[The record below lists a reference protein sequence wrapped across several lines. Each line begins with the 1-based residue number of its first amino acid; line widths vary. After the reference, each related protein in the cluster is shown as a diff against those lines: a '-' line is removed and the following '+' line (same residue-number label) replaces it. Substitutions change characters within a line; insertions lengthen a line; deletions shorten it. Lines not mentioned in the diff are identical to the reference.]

1 MNDLSIIDDQLLEKA
16 VTLKSFIGN
25 TPLFPIT
32 NLFQKDN
39 VKIFAKMEWMQL
51 GGSVKARPAY
61 NIILDA
67 IKTGELTGNRELLDA
82 TSGNTGIAYASIGA
96 TLGIP
101 VTIVIP
107 ENASNE
113 RIALL
118 KAYGA
123 KLIFTSKFDGTDGA
137 QQKAR
142 ELYEE
147 NTAKYFYA
155 DQYNN
160 EANWKA
166 HYNSTAQEI
175 LYQTKS
181 TVTHFVAGLGT
192 TGTFVGTSRGL
203 RELNP
208 TIHFISLQPET
219 ALHGLEGWKHLETA
233 RVPGIYDN
241 DIADIN
247 LTVTT
252 DEAYALIREASKKE
266 GLILSPSSAANL
278 AGAIRVAKN
287 INQGVVVTVLP
298 DDGSKYSEVL
308 KEIYKHEKS

>member
-1 MNDLSIIDDQLLEKA
+1 MNDLSVIDEQLLEKVVA
-16 VTLKSFIGN
+16 LKSFIGN

-32 NLFQKDN
+32 NLFQKEN
-39 VKIFAKMEWMQL
+39 VKIFAKLEWMQL

-61 NIILDA
+61 NIILEA
-67 IKTGELTGNRELLDA
+67 IKNGDLTGDKELLDA
-82 TSGNTGIAYASIGA
+82 SSGNTGIAYACIA
-96 TLGIP
+96 AALNIP

-107 ENASNE
+107 ENASSE
-113 RIALL
+113 RKSLL

-123 KLIFTSKFDGTDGA
+123 NLVFTSKFDGTDGA
-137 QQKAR
+137 QQKAKA
-142 ELYEE
+142 LYSEHSE
-147 NTAKYFYA
+147 KYYYA

-160 EANWKA
+160 EANWQA
-166 HYNSTAQEI
+166 HYHTTAQEI

-203 RELNP
+203 LELNP

-233 RVPGIYDN
+233 HVPGIYDN

-247 LTVTT
+247 LTVSTE
-252 DEAYALIREASKKE
+252 EAYHLIKKTAKME
-266 GLILSPSSAANL
+266 GLILSPSAAANL
-278 AGAIRVAKN
+278 AGAIRVAKS

-298 DDGSKYSEVL
+298 DDGSKYSQVFNQ
-308 KEIYKHEKS
+308 IIA

>member
-1 MNDLSIIDDQLLEKA
+1 MNQLSIIDEQLLEK
-16 VTLKSFIGN
+16 VVSLNSFIGN
-25 TPLFPIT
+25 TPLFPIA
-32 NLFQKDN
+32 NIFQKEN
-39 VKIFAKMEWMQL
+39 VKIYAKLEWMQL

-61 NIILDA
+61 NIILEA
-67 IKTGELTGNRELLDA
+67 IKTGELNSDKVLLDA
-82 TSGNTGIAYASIGA
+82 TSGNTGLAYASIA
-96 TLGIP
+96 AALQIP

-107 ENASNE
+107 ENASSE
-113 RIALL
+113 RKSLL

-123 KLIFTSKFDGTDGA
+123 KLIYTSKFDGTDGA
-137 QQKAR
+137 QIKAK
-142 ELYEE
+142 ELYAE
-147 NTAKYFYA
+147 NPEKYYYA

-160 EANWKA
+160 QANWKA
-166 HYNSTAQEI
+166 HYKTTAQEI

-247 LTVTT
+247 LTVDTE
-252 DEAYALIREASKKE
+252 EAYKLIKETSKKE

-278 AGAIRVAKN
+278 AGAIRVANSIHK
-287 INQGVVVTVLP
+287 GVVVTVFP
-298 DDGSKYSEVL
+298 DDGSKYKEIL
-308 KEIYKHEKS
+308 TEIYKHE

>member
-1 MNDLSIIDDQLLEKA
+1 MNDLSIIDEQLLEKV

-25 TPLFPIT
+25 TPLFPIS
-32 NLFQKDN
+32 NLFKKDN
-39 VKIFAKMEWMQL
+39 VKIFAKLEWMQM

-61 NIILDA
+61 NILLQA
-67 IKTGELTGNRELLDA
+67 IKSGQLTSDRELLDA
-82 TSGNTGIAYASIGA
+82 TSGNTGIAYASLA
-96 TLGIP
+96 AALDIP

-107 ENASNE
+107 ENASSE

-123 KLIFTSKFDGTDGA
+123 KLVFTSKFDGTDGA
-137 QQKAR
+137 QLKAK
-142 ELYEE
+142 ELYSE
-147 NTAKYFYA
+147 NPDKYFYA

-160 EANWKA
+160 PANWQA
-166 HYNSTAQEI
+166 HYHSTAQEI

-233 RVPGIYDN
+233 EVPGIFDN

-252 DEAYALIREASKKE
+252 EEAYHLIKEAARKE
-266 GLILSPSSAANL
+266 GLILSPSAAANL
-278 AGAIRVAKN
+278 AGAIRVAQN

-298 DDGSKYSEVL
+298 DNGSKYTEVFN
-308 KEIYKHEKS
+308 EIFKNE